1 MDIIKLVTVG
11 DAFSGDGTGIRNYKT
26 ALCQV
31 LAQSHGLKD
40 DTIAMSFDNY
50 SITAMV
56 NGEPITVGFF
66 DTAGQEDYARL
77 RPLTYPQTD
86 IILVTFIMQV
96 ERTLDNVIAKW
107 IPEIK
112 DFAKDAACFLV
123 GINAAKV
130 DYPEDAKPVDFSKIV
145 KVTRT

>member
-1 MDIIKLVTVG
+1 
-11 DAFSGDGTGIRNYKT
+11 
-26 ALCQV
+26 
-31 LAQSHGLKD
+31 
-40 DTIAMSFDNY
+40 
-50 SITAMV
+50 
-56 NGEPITVGFF
+56 
-66 DTAGQEDYARL
+66 
-77 RPLTYPQTD
+77 
-86 IILVTFIMQV
+86 MQV

-145 KVTRT
+145 KVTRIILALFHLELDPLQSCYSGILHKTGLLTASKEQERIFTEDNQVKWF